1 MDSNVQANI
10 EELYKNLSLLK
21 SNAVRNVGHRLTG
34 RPSLTKSYNDWRNV
48 LKTICCGVDVDETNV
63 NNAASIM
70 DELLQ
75 KMNSYVASIE

>member
-1 MDSNVQANI
+1 MDSNVQTNI

-34 RPSLTKSYNDWRNV
+34 RASLTKFYNDWRKA
-48 LKTICCGVDVDETNV
+48 LKTICCGVDVDKANV